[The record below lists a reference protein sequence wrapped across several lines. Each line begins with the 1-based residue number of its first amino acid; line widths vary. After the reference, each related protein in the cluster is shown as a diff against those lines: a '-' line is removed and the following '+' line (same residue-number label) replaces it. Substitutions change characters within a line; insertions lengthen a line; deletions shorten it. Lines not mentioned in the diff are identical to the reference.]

1 MKIKNNVGP
10 KIDHWGTPDF
20 IYAGVDSPLPE
31 RKGVRGRGVGSRGA
45 RIEMFKNIMVI
56 EYYTKKLFCICD
68 TVIIYNYWCL
78 KCLISRFTD
87 V

>member
-10 KIDHWGTPDF
+10 KIDHLGTPDF
-20 IYAGVDSPLPE
+20 IYAGVDSPCQKE
-31 RKGVRGRGVGSRGA
+31 KGCGAGVWGRAGPGMKCLKTLWSL
-45 RIEMFKNIMVI
+45 NII
-56 EYYTKKLFCICD
+56 QKKLFCICD